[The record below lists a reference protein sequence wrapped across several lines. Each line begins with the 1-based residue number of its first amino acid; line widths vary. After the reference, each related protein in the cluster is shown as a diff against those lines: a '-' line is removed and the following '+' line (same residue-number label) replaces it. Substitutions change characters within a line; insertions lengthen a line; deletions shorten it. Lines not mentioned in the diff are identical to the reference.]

1 MSSEGSHK
9 LNYALK
15 NLRRLWEEIG
25 PLWRD
30 EVRDDFEQHYILP
43 ITNQVNAAVRGMNE
57 VHDIAHRA
65 KRECS

>member
-30 EVRDDFEQHYILP
+30 EVRDDFEQRHILP
-43 ITNQVNAAVRGMNE
+43 LCNQVNAAVRGMNE
-57 VHDIAHRA
+57 IYDTTLRV
-65 KRECS
+65 KRDCS